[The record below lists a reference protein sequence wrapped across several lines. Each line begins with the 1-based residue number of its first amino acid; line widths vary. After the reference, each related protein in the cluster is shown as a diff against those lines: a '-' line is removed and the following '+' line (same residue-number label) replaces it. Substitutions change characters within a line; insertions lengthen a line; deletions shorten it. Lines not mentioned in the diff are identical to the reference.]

1 MRISDWSSD
10 VCSSDLNLSE
20 MGIVSFKFRIR
31 LGERHLRRKAV
42 ACNKVWNFCVAT
54 QREAERRWK
63 GDRRVRWPSAFD
75 LDRLTKSVAAEI
87 GIHSD
92 TVTQICRQFA
102 NTRDQHRRCPRY
114 RTSFGGKRSLGWIP
128 FIPRATKLEEDRKSV
143 LAGKGEEV
151 R

>member
-54 QREAERRWK
+54 QREAKRRWK

-92 TVTQICRQFA
+92 TVTPICRKFA
-102 NTRDQHRRCPRY
+102 KNGDQHRRCQRY
-114 RTSFGGKRSLGWIP
+114 RSSSGGKRSLGWIH
-128 FIPRATKLEEDRKSV
+128 FLTRAKTL
-143 LAGKGEEV
+143 KGTSDIYLQ
-151 R
+151 RRSHF